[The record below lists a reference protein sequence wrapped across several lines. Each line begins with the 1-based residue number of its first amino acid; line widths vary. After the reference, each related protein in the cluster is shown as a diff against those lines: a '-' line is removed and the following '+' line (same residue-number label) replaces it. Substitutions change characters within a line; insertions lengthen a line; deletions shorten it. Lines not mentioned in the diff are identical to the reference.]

1 MTHSRDQAKTYQEI
15 ELQAKINQASPHKL
29 IEMLFEGLLLKLQY
43 ARQNAEEGRRRQQ
56 DDAIQKAVEILMGLH
71 GSISTEVE
79 SDLPYNLARL
89 YEYMQRQLLRA
100 RIGNTLPILDEM
112 IALVEPLATG
122 WREIGSPR

>member
-1 MTHSRDQAKTYQEI
+1 MTRSRDQAKTYQEI
-15 ELQAKINQASPHKL
+15 ELQAKITQASPHQL
-29 IEMLFEGLLLKLQY
+29 IEMLFEGLLLKLQH
-43 ARQNAEEGRRRQQ
+43 ARQCAEEGRRQQQ

-71 GSISTEVE
+71 SSISTEVE

-112 IALVEPLATG
+112 IALVEPLASG
-122 WREIGSPR
+122 WREIGTTR